1 MSSALFRRRRCLS
14 DAKKGRQ
21 PPPFSTFSPLSQS
34 QICAHIIRL
43 IMIIIGKG
51 SIPGHEM
58 IFHRH
63 SRILSS
69 SSFVHVIPTLSHVH
83 SRTRVV
89 TPPPRCNSLS
99 PSSPSH
105 SLSLSPSLF
114 SPRFPLVFPIRPS
127 TPLPI
132 LSVFLSCPRLVS
144 VPADDNREKEGRRIE
159 KGGRE
164 RKREEEENEDEI
176 GGGKMKRGRVGKK
189 ERRERGMDR

>member
-14 DAKKGRQ
+14 DAKRGRQ
-21 PPPFSTFSPLSQS
+21 PPPFSTFSPLSQG
-34 QICAHIIRL
+34 QIRAHIRL

-105 SLSLSPSLF
+105 SLSLSPPLF
-114 SPRFPLVFPIRPS
+114 FHY
-127 TPLPI
+127 
-132 LSVFLSCPRLVS
+132 VFLSSFLS
-144 VPADDNREKEGRRIE
+144 VLLLLSPFSLSFSLALGSFRSLPTTTAKKRDDG
-159 KGGRE
+159 
-164 RKREEEENEDEI
+164 
-176 GGGKMKRGRVGKK
+176 
-189 ERRERGMDR
+189 

>member
-14 DAKKGRQ
+14 DAKKGHQ
-21 PPPFSTFSPLSQS
+21 PPPFSTFSPLSQG
-34 QICAHIIRL
+34 QIRAHIRL

-105 SLSLSPSLF
+105 SLSFSLF
-114 SPRFPLVFPIRPS
+114 LSFFTTFSSRLSYPSFYSSPHSLCLSLLPSARFGPCRRQ
-127 TPLPI
+127 
-132 LSVFLSCPRLVS
+132 PRKRGTT
-144 VPADDNREKEGRRIE
+144 DRKGREREKER
-159 KGGRE
+159 
-164 RKREEEENEDEI
+164 
-176 GGGKMKRGRVGKK
+176 GGG
-189 ERRERGMDR
+189 ERG

>member
-1 MSSALFRRRRCLS
+1 MFRRRRCLS
-14 DAKKGRQ
+14 DAKKGHQ
-21 PPPFSTFSPLSQS
+21 PPPFSTFSPLSQG
-34 QICAHIIRL
+34 QIRAHIRL

-105 SLSLSPSLF
+105 SLSLS
-114 SPRFPLVFPIRPS
+114 
-127 TPLPI
+127 
-132 LSVFLSCPRLVS
+132 CPRLVS

>member
-1 MSSALFRRRRCLS
+1 MSRRLP
-14 DAKKGRQ
+14 GVT
-21 PPPFSTFSPLSQS
+21 PSPLPP
-34 QICAHIIRL
+34 RL
-43 IMIIIGKG
+43 I
-51 SIPGHEM
+51 
-58 IFHRH
+58 
-63 SRILSS
+63 L
-69 SSFVHVIPTLSHVH
+69 
-83 SRTRVV
+83 
-89 TPPPRCNSLS
+89 
-99 PSSPSH
+99 
-105 SLSLSPSLF
+105 SLSLSSSLF